1 MARRRARVYAAR
13 FQPQEALMSDHVY
26 KLVDI
31 VGSSPTSSDEAIRN
45 AIAAAAKT
53 LRRIDWFE
61 VVETRGHVADGKVA
75 HFQVTLKVGFR
86 LEQ

>member
-1 MARRRARVYAAR
+1 
-13 FQPQEALMSDHVY
+13 MSDHVY

-31 VGSSPTSSDEAIRN
+31 VGSSATSSDDAIRN
-45 AIAAAAKT
+45 AIATAAKT

-86 LEQ
+86 LES

>member
-1 MARRRARVYAAR
+1 
-13 FQPQEALMSDHVY
+13 MSDHVY

-31 VGSSPTSSDEAIRN
+31 VGSSSTSSDDAIRN

>member
-1 MARRRARVYAAR
+1 
-13 FQPQEALMSDHVY
+13 MSDHVY

-31 VGSSPTSSDEAIRN
+31 VGSSPTSSDDAIRN